1 MFGGKV
7 NQDIQMSEE
16 IGKQDGE
23 YENIQYEDVEDE
35 DITYIND
42 EDELNS
48 QIDPE
53 TLLEEGNILKKSR
66 EFDVAIVKLYWA
78 LTNKINRLGISED
91 CGVDPR
97 LAEYYLSYADVLFEK
112 EENSTNFFQSKTISQ
127 HCTDYIATLSPNHGE
142 QLQSREVSLLPS
154 SSSSSSSSDTKA
166 IEIQNIQSN
175 ETTDEEIAWEN
186 FEAAKLA
193 YMKRIELHKRSG
205 YESFCNTGIIP
216 EYITDIF
223 SSINDATSQS
233 FESLL
238 ETICNHRK
246 DENIIIKDVL
256 FKDISDLSFTFMRL
270 GDMLQLAEKYE
281 EARLEYKYALYVL
294 ESFNAPLDTL
304 ESPLI
309 CLAQSTLFSGKIKD
323 SKKIFERALTLVKQ
337 HLNGDNGMTPPS
349 REIIDIYKVTI
360 EDLQITLDDINKKL
374 AIDPNDQKPI
384 SAVPKLEMME
394 QEKTFSKPQL
404 SENEN
409 IKVVKA
415 DISNYQEEIYPNFG
429 DNQKKR
435 RIDLTKI

>member
-1 MFGGKV
+1 MFGGEV
-7 NQDIQMSEE
+7 NQDMQMSEE
-16 IGKQDGE
+16 IEEQNGK

-48 QIDPE
+48 QINPE
-53 TLLEEGNILKKSR
+53 TLLEEGNILKKSK

-97 LAEYYLSYADVLFEK
+97 LAEYYLSYADALFGK

-127 HCTDYIATLSPNHGE
+127 HCTDSIATLSPNHGE
-142 QLQSREVSLLPS
+142 QVQSREVSLLT
-154 SSSSSSSSDTKA
+154 SSSSSDTKA
-166 IEIQNIQSN
+166 IQIQNIQSN

-193 YMKRIELHKRSG
+193 YMKRIELHKRND

-223 SSINDATSQS
+223 SSINDAASQS

-238 ETICNHRK
+238 ETICNHKK
-246 DENIIIKDVL
+246 DENIKIKDLL

-294 ESFNAPLDTL
+294 ESFNASLDTL

-323 SKKIFERALTLVKQ
+323 SKEIFERVLTLVKQ

-349 REIIDIYKVTI
+349 REMIDIYKVTI

-374 AIDPNDQKPI
+374 AIDSNDQKPI

-394 QEKTFSKPQL
+394 QEKTFSKPLL

-415 DISNYQEEIYPNFG
+415 DLSNFQEEIYQNFG